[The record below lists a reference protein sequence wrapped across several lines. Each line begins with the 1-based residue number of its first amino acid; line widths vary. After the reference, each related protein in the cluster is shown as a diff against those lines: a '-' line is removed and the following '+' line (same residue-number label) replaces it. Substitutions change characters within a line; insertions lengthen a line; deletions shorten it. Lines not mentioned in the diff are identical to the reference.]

1 MILVYFAILILIIY
15 FSSHYLAEYAPY
27 ITIIGISIFL
37 LIFFVTFWWLFLIIA
52 IAAAIWIYF
61 HRRRTDH
68 FQENQEDGPDIFNNV
83 DGSDDLPPKDVT
95 PPNNKTDDNDPD

>member
-1 MILVYFAILILIIY
+1 MRSQQQF
-15 FSSHYLAEYAPY
+15 
-27 ITIIGISIFL
+27 GSI
-37 LIFFVTFWWLFLIIA
+37 
-52 IAAAIWIYF
+52 F

-95 PPNNKTDDNDPD
+95 PPNIKLMIMIPIKGFFIY